1 MPFGVLITTKSIRI
15 HIYLPDLVPD
25 SGKLAGTSHMLL
37 LRHIAVAWLVRQQLS
52 HQYGPYCCKS
62 VSPDKVT
69 SHGNFLESAI
79 LLKPSCLILSI
90 PTEAEVVVR
99 FA

>member
-52 HQYGPYCCKS
+52 HQYG
-62 VSPDKVT
+62 
-69 SHGNFLESAI
+69 L
-79 LLKPSCLILSI
+79 
-90 PTEAEVVVR
+90 
-99 FA
+99 